1 MMARRKPKPRQPQS
15 QSRADLLLAQG
26 LVRDK
31 ESGLLLSAHDNDTG
45 PVERRQHGMGIAVRR
60 HIVSNGRSGWSE
72 RTGALAVDECL
83 FEALVERG
91 IVSTPLPPTPTAAQ
105 QDLAEQALDRRIAA
119 AHWLRKLW
127 TSAGIAQRVSASYSV
142 ASTRTDNEMSD
153 DDAEDQRR
161 FRAVWAAIGQQ
172 RADLLASIV
181 CHQQAPVGATPVALR
196 EALDALAEW
205 RGL

>member
-1 MMARRKPKPRQPQS
+1 MARRKPKLRRPQS

-45 PVERRQHGMGIAVRR
+45 PAERRQHGMGIAVRR
-60 HIVSNGRSGWSE
+60 HAVSHGRAGWSE

-91 IVSTPLPPTPTAAQ
+91 IVSTPLPPSPTATQ
-105 QDLAEQALDRRIAA
+105 QDLAERDLDRRIAA

-142 ASTRTDNEMSD
+142 ASTRTDSEMSD
-153 DDAEDQRR
+153 GDAEDQRR

-172 RADLLASIV
+172 RADLLAAVV
-181 CHQQAPVGATPVALR
+181 CHQQVPTGTTPAALR
-196 EALDALAEW
+196 DALDTLAAW